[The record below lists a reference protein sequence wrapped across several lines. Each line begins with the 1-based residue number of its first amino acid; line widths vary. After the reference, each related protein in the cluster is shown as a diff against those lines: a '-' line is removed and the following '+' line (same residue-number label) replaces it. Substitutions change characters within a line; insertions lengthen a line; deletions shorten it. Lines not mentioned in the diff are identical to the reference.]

1 MTMWIPSAMTLIGP
15 YRFSSRFASVWQNK
29 RHFDSGD
36 YHALLD
42 TTLNHVNW
50 AELNREL
57 AARRAKGPISAT

>member
-36 YHALLD
+36 VRNV
-42 TTLNHVNW
+42 TTDRSFDSL
-50 AELNREL
+50 
-57 AARRAKGPISAT
+57 T